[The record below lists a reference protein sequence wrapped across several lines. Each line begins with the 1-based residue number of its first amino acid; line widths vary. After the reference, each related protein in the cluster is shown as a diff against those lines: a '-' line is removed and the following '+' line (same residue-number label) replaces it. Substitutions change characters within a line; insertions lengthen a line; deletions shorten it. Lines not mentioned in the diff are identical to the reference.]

1 MYPVTPSTGLP
12 SPAPSADSSEMKK
25 VAQELES
32 TFLAEML
39 KSAGFG
45 KQPES
50 FNGGVGE
57 EQFSSFLVRAQA
69 DAMVRAGGL
78 GLTEIFVKSMMEA
91 ENG

>member
-1 MYPVTPSTGLP
+1 MYPVIPPTSL
-12 SPAPSADSSEMKK
+12 PAPGPSVDPPEMKM
-25 VAQELES
+25 VAQDLES

-69 DAMVRAGGL
+69 DAMVQAGGL
-78 GLTEIFVKSMMEA
+78 GLTELFVKSMLEA

>member
-1 MYPVTPSTGLP
+1 MSLLIQPIGPHVARQ
-12 SPAPSADSSEMKK
+12 PATSEEARQ
-25 VAQELES
+25 VAHELEV

-45 KQPES
+45 RQPNS
-50 FNGGVGE
+50 FNGGIGE

-69 DAMVRAGGL
+69 NAMVEAGGL
-78 GLTEIFVKSMMEA
+78 GLSEAFVKTMIEA